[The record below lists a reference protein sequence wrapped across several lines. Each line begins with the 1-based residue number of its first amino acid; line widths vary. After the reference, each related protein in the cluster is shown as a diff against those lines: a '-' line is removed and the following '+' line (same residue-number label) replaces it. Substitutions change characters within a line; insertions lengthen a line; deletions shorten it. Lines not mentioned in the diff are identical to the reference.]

1 MTHPH
6 VPGPDLDARDRGQDL
21 RRLPGRDPGQDL
33 RHRRPAGLLRRA
45 RSRHT
50 LLRLIDPRRA
60 RLPRRQ
66 QEAQARHVP
75 LYLCLSVL
83 RPRLPGLLPAQTR
96 SRQTALGQAV
106 PAQAHHR
113 ILTLHA
119 MTRNHTL
126 HTPTSHETTH
136 RHLTHHIG
144 APVDWLVGFGGASF
158 INRRCAIVLTRVTS
172 VSGRLGWAKVL
183 DDVDSGARNPLR
195 FCKSCGSFL
204 CQISIVRVV

>member
-1 MTHPH
+1 M
-6 VPGPDLDARDRGQDL
+6 PGIRG
-21 RRLPGRDPGQDL
+21 PGRSRPGWPRPWTRTS
-33 RHRRPAGLLRRA
+33 RHRSPAGLLRRPGT
-45 RSRHT
+45 SNQKIG
-50 LLRLIDPRRA
+50 LLHQGRA

-66 QEAQARHVP
+66 QEAQARHAP
-75 LYLCLSVL
+75 LRRRLTAL